1 MDLGFSEVQQMLKS
15 SAQEFLSQE
24 CPLTLVREMEEDAQ
38 GYTEQLWRQ
47 LVGLGWTG
55 LAFPEQFGGTG
66 GSFLDLSVLL
76 EEMGRYLVPGPFFA
90 TVVLGGLSIMD
101 AGTDAQKQDILPRI
115 CSGDLKMTMALTE
128 PSATYEAWG
137 IETTA
142 QQQGDNYLIN
152 GTKLFVADA
161 HVADIMIV
169 AARTSP
175 MTTSQS
181 DPSEGITLFLVPR
194 NSQGLKISP
203 LKTIGS
209 DRQSEVNLQGVSVPA
224 ASVLGQVGAGWPVA
238 HRTLQR
244 ATTGKCLEM
253 LGGADAVL
261 EMTLEYV
268 KQRTQFGRAIGTFQ
282 AVQHHCA
289 NMATDLEGSR
299 NIIYQAAWHIS
310 EGGDQ
315 FSEEI
320 PGGPIEGAVS
330 MAKAW
335 VSGAYHRICE
345 SAHQCHGAI
354 GFTKEHDLQLYTRRA
369 KALELTYG
377 DANYH
382 KELALQNLG

>member
-1 MDLGFSEVQQMLKS
+1 MDLGLSEVQQMLKS

-47 LVGLGWTG
+47 LVALGWTG
-55 LAFPEQFGGTG
+55 LAFPEQYGGTG
-66 GSFLDLSVLL
+66 GSFLDLAVLL
-76 EEMGRYLVPGPFFA
+76 EEMGRNLVPGPFFA
-90 TVVLGGLSIMD
+90 TVVLGGLSVLD
-101 AGTDAQKQDILPRI
+101 AGTDAQKQEILTGI
-115 CSGDLKMTMALTE
+115 CSGDLKMTLALTE

-142 QQQGDNYLIN
+142 QQEGDNFVIN

-161 HVADIMIV
+161 HVADLIIV

-175 MTTSQS
+175 ITSG
-181 DPSEGITLFLVPR
+181 SELSQGITLFLVPG
-194 NSQGLKISP
+194 NSQGLTINPLRTIS
-203 LKTIGS
+203 S
-209 DRQSEVNLQGVSVPA
+209 DRQSEVNFQSVSVPA
-224 ASVLGQVGAGWPVA
+224 TSVLGQVGAGWPVV
-238 HRTLQR
+238 HRSLQR
-244 ATTGKCLEM
+244 AVAGKCLEM

-299 NIIYQAAWHIS
+299 NIIYQAAWQIADGGEQMS
-310 EGGDQ
+310 EGVNVSG
-315 FSEEI
+315 S
-320 PGGPIEGAVS
+320 VS

-354 GFTKEHDLQLYTRRA
+354 GFTKEHDLQLFTRRA

-377 DANYH
+377 DANFH
-382 KELALQNLG
+382 KELALQSLG

>member
-1 MDLGFSEVQQMLKS
+1 MDLGLSEVQQMLKS
-15 SAQEFLSQE
+15 SAQEFLTQE
-24 CPLTLVREMEEDAQ
+24 CPLTLVREMEEDPK

-47 LVGLGWTG
+47 LVALGWTG
-55 LAFPEQFGGTG
+55 VAFPEQYGGTG
-66 GSFLDLSVLL
+66 GSFLDLAVLL
-76 EEMGRYLVPGPFFA
+76 EEMGRNLVPGPFFA
-90 TVVLGGLSIMD
+90 TVLLGGLSVLD
-101 AGTDAQKQDILPRI
+101 AGSDAQKQDILPRI

-142 QQQGDNYLIN
+142 EQQGDNYVIN
-152 GTKLFVADA
+152 GTKLFVPDA
-161 HVADIMIV
+161 HVADIIIM
-169 AARTSP
+169 AARTS
-175 MTTSQS
+175 SGS
-181 DPSEGITLFLVPR
+181 DPSDGITLFMVPG
-194 NSQGLKISP
+194 NSPGMTINP
-203 LKTIGS
+203 LTTIGS
-209 DRQSEVNLQGVSVPA
+209 DKQSEVILQSVSVPA
-224 ASVLGQVGAGWPVA
+224 AAVLGQVGSGWPVA

-244 ATTGKCLEM
+244 AITGKCLEM

-299 NIIYQAAWHIS
+299 NIIYQAAWQIT
-310 EGGDQ
+310 EGGTT
-315 FSEEI
+315 E
-320 PGGPIEGAVS
+320 GPVS

-335 VSGAYHRICE
+335 VSGAYHRICD

-354 GFTKEHDLQLYTRRA
+354 GFTKEHDLQLFTRRA

-377 DANYH
+377 DANFH
-382 KELALQNLG
+382 KELALQSLG